1 MSSINKIER
10 YAYNGKEYRTLPQ
23 VKTAIENELGALI
36 YDIDVTLT
44 PKHRLHILMSLI
56 ENHDV
61 YSKLLTNT
69 VDISDDNMYSDD
81 KNIFDIC

>member
-10 YAYNGKEYRTLPQ
+10 YAYNGKEYSTLPQ
-23 VKTAIENELGALI
+23 VKTAIENELGTLI

>member
-23 VKTAIENELGALI
+23 VKTAIENELGSLI

-69 VDISDDNMYSDD
+69 VDISDDIMYSDD
-81 KNIFDIC
+81 QNIFDIC

>member
-10 YAYNGKEYRTLPQ
+10 YAYNGKEYRTLSQ
-23 VKTAIENELGALI
+23 VKTAIEDELGKLI
-36 YDIDVTLT
+36 DDIDITLT
-44 PKHRLHILMSLI
+44 PKHRLHILMSLR
-56 ENHDV
+56 ENHDA

-69 VDISDDNMYSDD
+69 VDISDDNMYRDD